1 MKNHKIKVFLTV
13 LVIALTIIIGYSG
26 SYAKAGDH
34 NSSRYP
40 FQLPQLPYS
49 YDALEPYIDTET
61 MTIHHQKH
69 HKAYVDNLNKAL
81 SNYPDL
87 QGKTLEELLMN
98 LNTLPRDIREQVRN
112 NGGGHYNHSFFW
124 TIMDKGKGGEPKG
137 KLKDDIIKSFGSF
150 DNFKK
155 EFKDEATKRFG
166 SGWAWLVKGKD
177 GKLSITS
184 TANQDSTIMVGITPI
199 LGIDVW
205 EHAYYLKYKNER
217 GSYIDAWWNV
227 VNWDEIEKNYK

>member
-13 LVIALTIIIGYSG
+13 FVIALTIIIGYSG
-26 SYAKAGDH
+26 SYAKAVD

-124 TIMDKGKGGEPKG
+124 TIMGKGKGGEPKG

-155 EFKDEATKRFG
+155 EFKDAATKRFG

-184 TANQDSTIMVGITPI
+184 TANQDSTIMVGITPV

>member
-26 SYAKAGDH
+26 SYAKAGDN

-81 SNYPDL
+81 SEYPDL

-124 TIMDKGKGGEPKG
+124 TIMGKGKGGEPKG

-155 EFKDEATKRFG
+155 EFKDAATKRFG

>member
-1 MKNHKIKVFLTV
+1 MKKQKFKVLLLVFLV
-13 LVIALTIIIGYSG
+13 ALVSLIGYSG
-26 SYAKAGDH
+26 SSVKATD
-34 NSSRYP
+34 NMNKYP
-40 FQLPQLPYS
+40 FTLPALPYS
-49 YDALEPYIDTET
+49 YDALEPYVDTQT

-98 LNTLPRDIREQVRN
+98 LNSIPEDIREQVRN

-124 TIMDKGKGGEPKG
+124 TIMGKGKGGEPKE
-137 KLKDDIIKSFGSF
+137 KLKEDITKSFGSF

-155 EFKDEATKRFG
+155 EFKDAALKRFG
-166 SGWAWLVKGKD
+166 SGWAWLIKD
-177 GKLSITS
+177 RDGNLSIIS
-184 TANQDSTIMVGITPI
+184 TANQDSPIMAGITPI
-199 LGIDVW
+199 LGLDVW